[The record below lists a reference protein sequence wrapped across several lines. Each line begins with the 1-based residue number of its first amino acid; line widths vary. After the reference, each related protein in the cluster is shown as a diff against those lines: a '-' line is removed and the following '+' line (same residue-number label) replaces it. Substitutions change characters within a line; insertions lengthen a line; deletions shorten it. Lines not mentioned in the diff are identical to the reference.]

1 VSRWH
6 TNLGTYIYDNLGSG
20 LSSKYWG
27 ISKLVETLKINTSL
41 KVLRLIA
48 CDLDDQAADMLLS
61 MLNEKKDIE
70 HIDLSRN
77 DIRNDHPI
85 FLDKRVFLDDPE
97 RSDSSL
103 NSSSDDDS

>member
-1 VSRWH
+1 M
-6 TNLGTYIYDNLGSG
+6 
-20 LSSKYWG
+20 
-27 ISKLVETLKINTSL
+27 
-41 KVLRLIA
+41 LRLIA

-61 MLNEKKDIE
+61 MLNENKDIE

-85 FLDKRVFLDDPE
+85 FQDKRVFLDDPE